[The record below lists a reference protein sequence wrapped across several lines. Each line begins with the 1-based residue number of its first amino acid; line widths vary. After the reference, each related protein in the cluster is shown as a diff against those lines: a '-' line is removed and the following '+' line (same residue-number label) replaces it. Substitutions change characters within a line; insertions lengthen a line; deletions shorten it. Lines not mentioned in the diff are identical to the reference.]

1 MKPMMNRTNIRR
13 SILSPR
19 RPSYF
24 EPKQMWLYLVCV
36 LILARTVAAET
47 PLYTYPISRADARE
61 IERVIRA
68 VTAKRILFIATV
80 VEDKFVPGAVK
91 GDGYQENLTTGE
103 RKQEYIR
110 TDLVSVYMRYTDSS
124 HVDVY
129 TVRKVRGR
137 WKIESKKD
145 WFI

>member
-1 MKPMMNRTNIRR
+1 MKKQNNIQR

-19 RPSYF
+19 RPLYLL
-24 EPKQMWLYLVCV
+24 PKQIWLYLVCAV
-36 LILARTVAAET
+36 ILAQTVAAET
-47 PLYTYPISRADARE
+47 PLYTYPISRADATE
-61 IERVIRA
+61 IAHVIRT
-68 VTAKRILFIATV
+68 VTKKRILFIATV
-80 VEDKFVPGAVK
+80 VEDKYVPRAVK
-91 GDGYQENLTTGE
+91 GNGYEENLTTGE
-103 RKQEYIR
+103 RKQEYVR

-129 TVRKVRGR
+129 TVRKVRGH